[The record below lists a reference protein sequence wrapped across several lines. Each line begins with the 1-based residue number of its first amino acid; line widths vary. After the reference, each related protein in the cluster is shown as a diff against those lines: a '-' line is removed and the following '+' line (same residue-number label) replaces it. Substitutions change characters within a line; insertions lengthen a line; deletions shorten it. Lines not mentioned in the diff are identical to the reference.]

1 MSMRAGDWVEVRSK
15 DEILRTLDK
24 GGCMEGLPFSPQMFS
39 YCGQRFR
46 VYKSAH
52 KTCDTVSGSG
62 GRHLEGGIHL
72 DLRCDGKAYGGCQA
86 GCLLFWKEAWLKP
99 VAADEAVGASCTK
112 SETHSANVAAICSE
126 QDVVNGTRAPALSTG
141 EPVRYRC
148 QATELL
154 RYTTLLPWWDIRQ
167 YIEDYRSGNV
177 SLSRMLSGLA
187 YVCYNNGFQAS
198 RDTVGKPARWL
209 YDMFQR
215 LRGGV
220 PYPRRKGRLSLAGPA
235 PQADLGLQ
243 PGELVRVK
251 SYDQILATL
260 DTKTNHR
267 GLKWDAELVPYCGKT
282 LRVKTRIERFIDER
296 TGKMISL
303 KTPAVILDGAWCQA
317 RYSECRMF
325 CPRSIYS
332 WWREIWLERVEDPK
346 VVARLLDDESRERT
360 PNAA

>member
-1 MSMRAGDWVEVRSK
+1 MSVKAGDLVEVRSK
-15 DEILRTLDK
+15 EEILRTLDK
-24 GGCMEGLPFSPQMFS
+24 SGCMEGLPFSPQMFG
-39 YCGQRFR
+39 YCGQRFH
-46 VYKSAH
+46 VYKRAH
-52 KTCDTVSGSG
+52 KTCDTIAGSG
-62 GRHLEGGIHL
+62 GRHLEGGVHL

-99 VAADEAVGASCTK
+99 VAADASLD
-112 SETHSANVAAICSE
+112 ARVP
-126 QDVVNGTRAPALSTG
+126 APALQPANVTAMCSVQDVISATQMSGLPAG
-141 EPVRYRC
+141 EAVRYRC

-154 RYTTLLPWWDIRQ
+154 RYTTLLPWWDLSQ
-167 YIEDYRSGNV
+167 YVEDYRSRNA
-177 SLSRMLSGLA
+177 SLGRMISGLA
-187 YVCYNNGFQAS
+187 YVCYNNGMQAW
-198 RDTVGKPARWL
+198 RDKIGKPSRWL
-209 YDMFQR
+209 YDAFQS

-220 PYPRRKGRLSLAGPA
+220 PYPRRKGRLPLNGQA
-235 PQADLGLQ
+235 PKSELNLQ

-251 SYDQILATL
+251 PYAQVLETL

-282 LRVKTRIERFIDER
+282 FRVKTRIDRFIDER
-296 TGKMISL
+296 NGKMITL

-332 WWREIWLERVEDPK
+332 WWREVWLERVEDPK
-346 VVARLLDDESRERT
+346 ALGRPLDEDVKERA

>member
-1 MSMRAGDWVEVRSK
+1 MKFRAGDLVEVRSV

-24 GGCMEGLPFSPQMFS
+24 GGCMEGLPFSPQMFG

-46 VYKSAH
+46 VYKRAH
-52 KTCDTVSGSG
+52 KTCDTIAGTG

-99 VAADEAVGASCTK
+99 VPAGDSAEG
-112 SETHSANVAAICSE
+112 SEPIPATQPANITPICSE
-126 QDVVNGTRAPALSTG
+126 QDVINATRVPGDPT
-141 EPVRYRC
+141 RHRC

-154 RYTTLLPWWDIRQ
+154 RYTTLLPWWDFSQ
-167 YIEDYRSGNV
+167 YVEDYRSGNASLGRMV
-177 SLSRMLSGLA
+177 SGFI
-187 YVCYNNGFQAS
+187 YVCYNTGTQAW
-198 RDTVGKPARWL
+198 RDKIGMPARWL
-209 YDMFQR
+209 YDAFQS
-215 LRGGV
+215 LRGGA
-220 PYPRRKGRLSLAGPA
+220 PYPWRKGRRAIDGPA
-235 PQADLGLQ
+235 PKSDLSLQ

-251 SYDQILATL
+251 SYPEILDTL

-282 LRVKTRIERFIDER
+282 YRVKTRIDQFIDER
-296 TGKMISL
+296 TGKMTTL
-303 KTPAVILDGAWCQA
+303 KTPAVVLEGVWCQA

-346 VVARLLDDESRERT
+346 VAGHPQDNNTKERT